1 MDDNESPEGD
11 DYLDALIHSV
21 KTSNLP
27 HLRQLLVRGA
37 DVNSI
42 EPLTANSLLHL
53 AVLNGG
59 YNIAVHLLNRG
70 CNTAHRNSD
79 GLSAVQLAQRL
90 PERGAFAIA
99 IQLSDRRRQERR
111 CRQQQQLA
119 AAAAQVKA
127 AGGKLSSSV
136 LTAGPFGSLYEL
148 TRRNLE
154 SARGS
159 LASLEAQVMAARALV
174 HSLEHQL
181 IVIESAAELQR
192 RVQNKEVEGD
202 VRSFGANFDLEL
214 VRCGVCL
221 EISRTKIFQCN
232 EGTIRGCYATV
243 L

>member
-42 EPLTANSLLHL
+42 EPLTTNSLLHL

-70 CNTAHRNSD
+70 CNTALRNSD
-79 GLSAVQLAQRL
+79 GLTAVQLAQRL
-90 PERGAFAIA
+90 PERGAFAVA
-99 IQLSDRRRQERR
+99 IQLSNRKRQERHR
-111 CRQQQQLA
+111 RQQQQLA
-119 AAAAQVKA
+119 VAAAQVKA
-127 AGGKLSSSV
+127 AGGKLSS
-136 LTAGPFGSLYEL
+136 AGPFSSLHEL

-159 LASLEAQVMAARALV
+159 LASLEGQVMVARALV
-174 HSLEHQL
+174 QSLEHQL

-192 RVQNKEVEGD
+192 RKDVDGD
-202 VRSFGANFDLEL
+202 VKSFEANFDLEV

-232 EGTIRGCYATV
+232 EGTIRGSR
-243 L
+243 

>member
-1 MDDNESPEGD
+1 MDDNESPERD
-11 DYLDALIHSV
+11 DCLDALIHSV

-42 EPLTANSLLHL
+42 EPVTANSLLHL

-70 CNTAHRNSD
+70 CNTSHRNSN
-79 GLSAVQLAQRL
+79 GLTAVQMAQRL

-99 IQLSDRRRQERR
+99 IQLSNRKRQERH
-111 CRQQQQLA
+111 CRHQQQLA

-127 AGGKLSSSV
+127 AGGKL
-136 LTAGPFGSLYEL
+136 LTAGPFGSLHEL

-192 RVQNKEVEGD
+192 RVQNKEVDGD
-202 VRSFGANFDLEL
+202 VRTCDANFDLDL

-232 EGTIRGCYATV
+232 EGTIRGSYKCR
-243 L
+243 

>member
-1 MDDNESPEGD
+1 MDDNESSEGD
-11 DYLDALIHSV
+11 DFLDAVIHSV

-53 AVLNGG
+53 AVLNGC

-70 CNTAHRNSD
+70 CSTAHRNSD
-79 GLSAVQLAQRL
+79 GLTAVQLAQRL

-99 IQLSDRRRQERR
+99 IQLSNRKRQERHR
-111 CRQQQQLA
+111 RQQQLVV
-119 AAAAQVKA
+119 AAAQVKA
-127 AGGKLSSSV
+127 AGGKL
-136 LTAGPFGSLYEL
+136 LTAGPFGSLHEL

-192 RVQNKEVEGD
+192 RKD
-202 VRSFGANFDLEL
+202 VDGEMRSFDANFDLEL
-214 VRCGVCL
+214 ARCGVCL